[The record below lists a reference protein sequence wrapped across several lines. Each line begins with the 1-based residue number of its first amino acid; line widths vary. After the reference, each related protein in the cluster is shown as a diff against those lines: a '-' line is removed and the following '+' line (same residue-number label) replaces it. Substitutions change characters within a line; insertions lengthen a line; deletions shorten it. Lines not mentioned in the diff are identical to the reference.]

1 PQCLRPLKPSYRVA
15 VHPEAFA
22 CNPFKA
28 LPVLKRFAS
37 GARRVGSKESQE
49 AGRADA
55 IVGQRAL
62 REGRASALTTGQ
74 SREAA
79 WTLPPNIQLAA
90 RDWAMLLSTSHR
102 RCRWVE
108 MSFR

>member
-1 PQCLRPLKPSYRVA
+1 M
-15 VHPEAFA
+15 
-22 CNPFKA
+22 
-28 LPVLKRFAS
+28 LKRFAS

-55 IVGQRAL
+55 IVGQRAV

-79 WTLPPNIQLAA
+79 RKAYTKHLFGGASGLCCSARHIDVVDASKRVCDDAETTEAA
-90 RDWAMLLSTSHR
+90 WLG
-102 RCRWVE
+102 
-108 MSFR
+108 